1 MMNDKIMNGSGQG
14 LRRFELLN
22 GQRVWIDTP
31 TNEWQKYHLN
41 PRYPNKQK

>member
-1 MMNDKIMNGSGQG
+1 MNGKIMNGSGQG

-22 GQRVWIDTP
+22 GQRVWLDTP
-31 TNEWQKYHLN
+31 TKDWTQFYLN